1 MPTSATQPTLLDHLT
16 PEAVLGHFAEP
27 ALDAGRSSVE
37 RGRVSRPSVRS
48 ARADAVVVGADRRS
62 HRTRLALAESSL
74 TSSCSCGT
82 PRCGHAA
89 ALALLLTGEVD
100 RDGAGSQA
108 STAAPREA
116 ERQRREA
123 RGASELFEIRRR
135 PGERRG
141 LLGDYEVASPSARA
155 YAVTLRALDAPHNG
169 CSCPDFATNLLG
181 TCKHV
186 EAVLHHLRADEQR
199 RWRKA
204 GKEGPAASYLHLR
217 FEPAE
222 TLGIRLGSDAR
233 PAERRLAA
241 RFFGPDGRLL
251 GDVAATW
258 PELARSA
265 TEVGV
270 ELPPEV
276 VRLGERAVD
285 AARLERRRRE
295 VEAEVRAAGADQ
307 PGLKRRLYPYQV
319 EGVAFLASR
328 GRALLADEMGLGK
341 TAQAIAA
348 MAQLAR
354 RGEIR
359 RTLIVC
365 PASLKHQ
372 WLREIHEFTGLGGED
387 VSVVSGSR
395 EARQAAYAEAPPVLI
410 TSYELARAD
419 EQELADL
426 APDLLVLDEAQRLK
440 NWRTRT
446 AAVVKGLES
455 RFAFV
460 LTGTPLENRLDDLY
474 SLMQV
479 VDPQCFG
486 PLWRFNEE
494 FTTLDPAGRPVGY
507 RNLDRL
513 RERIGP
519 HVLRRRKEEVLKDLP
534 ERIVSRLSVPMT
546 PAQVAIHEDAE
557 GTASRLLAILRK
569 RPLNPVEEQRLMRA
583 FQRMRMACDAAGLV
597 DKKTQ
602 GAPKLEELERLLE
615 EICLG
620 DGRKV
625 VVFSEWERMQAMAA
639 EVCGRLGVGFVRLH
653 GGVPA
658 SARGRLIDRFR
669 EDPRCQVF
677 LSTDAGGVGLNLQ
690 AASHVINLD
699 LPWNPAVLAQRIAR
713 VHRLGQREAVNV
725 VLLVSEG
732 SFEERMEGTLDGK
745 RALFA
750 AAVGD
755 DQETVELERSTMARR
770 IATLLSGE
778 FAASTGTP
786 AGEVRPVDPVAALRE
801 RVGASLEQVLRLADG
816 RLVGLVRG
824 PPPSDAVDG
833 AVLLD
838 ARAAETL
845 APLGHASPLTGAELL
860 YRAPRDEADPD
871 PLLAARR
878 DLLALAERKRG
889 AAAALL
895 AAGQPGEALP
905 LLRESMALA
914 CRALDER
921 GDPGAEP
928 AALLA
933 AIHGHLLQER
943 ILVEAEASGLARAGE
958 AARAFGGSTV
968 TPPEAL
974 VAAVTSDAAALLAKA
989 RARVLAGR

>member
-1 MPTSATQPTLLDHLT
+1 MPPLPNLLDRLT
-16 PEAVLGHFAEP
+16 PDAVLDIFAEH
-27 ALDAGRSSVE
+27 ALAEGRDAVE
-37 RGRVSRPSVRS
+37 RGRVARPDVREG
-48 ARADAVVVGADRRS
+48 RADAVVVGADRRS
-62 HRTRLALAESSL
+62 HRARLALVEDEVS
-74 TSSCSCGT
+74 SSCTCGAK
-82 PRCGHAA
+82 RCAHAA
-89 ALALLLTGEVD
+89 ALGLLLVGEA
-100 RDGAGSQA
+100 RPGEAGEA
-108 STAAPREA
+108 GEMAAPVSARDA
-116 ERQRREA
+116 ERHRRES

-135 PGERRG
+135 PGRRQG
-141 LLGDYEVASPSARA
+141 LLGEYEVASPSSRA
-155 YAVTLRALDAPHNG
+155 YLVTLRALDADHNG
-169 CSCPDFATNLLG
+169 CTCPDFATNLLG

-186 EAVLHHLRADEQR
+186 EAVTHHLRTDAPR
-199 RWRKA
+199 RWKRA
-204 GKEGPAASYLHLR
+204 LGEEPAASYLHLA
-217 FEPAE
+217 FEPGE
-222 TLGIRLGSDAR
+222 SVGIRLGSGAR
-233 PAERRLAA
+233 PPERRLAA
-241 RFFGPDGRLL
+241 RFFGPAGRLRGAL
-251 GDVAATW
+251 EDLW

-265 TEVGV
+265 IEAGV
-270 ELPPEV
+270 EVPAEV
-276 VRLGERAVD
+276 AKLGERATD
-285 AARLERRRRE
+285 GARSERRRRT
-295 VEAEVRAAGADQ
+295 VEDEVRATGAEQ
-307 PGLKRRLYPYQV
+307 PGLRRRLYPYQV

-354 RGEIR
+354 RGEVR

-372 WLREIHEFTGLGGED
+372 WLREICDFTGRGGED
-387 VSVVSGSR
+387 VAVVAGPR

-419 EQELADL
+419 EQELAEL
-426 APDLLVLDEAQRLK
+426 SPDLLVLDEAQRLK

-446 AAVVKGLES
+446 AAVVKGLRS

-479 VDPQCFG
+479 VDPHRFG

-494 FTTLDPAGRPVGY
+494 FTTLDPSGRPVGY

-513 RERIGP
+513 RERIAP
-519 HVLRRRKEEVLKDLP
+519 VVLRRRKEEVLKDLP
-534 ERIVSRLSVPMT
+534 ARIVSRITLPMT
-546 PAQVAIHEDAE
+546 PEQAAIHEDAE

-597 DKKTQ
+597 DRKTA
-602 GAPKLEELERLLE
+602 GAPKLDELERLLE

-639 EVCGRLGVGFVRLH
+639 QVCEKVGVGYVRLH
-653 GGVPA
+653 GGVPS

-669 EDPRCQVF
+669 EDPECRVF

-690 AASHVINLD
+690 AASHVVNLD

-732 SFEERMEGTLDGK
+732 GFEERMEATLDGK

-755 DQETVELERSTMARR
+755 DQETVELERSSMARR

-778 FAASTGTP
+778 FAASTGKPKVTSSP
-786 AGEVRPVDPVAALRE
+786 DPVAVLRE
-801 RVGASLEQVLRLADG
+801 RVGAALEQVVRLADG
-816 RLVGLVRG
+816 RLVGLLRGEG
-824 PPPSDAVDG
+824 PPDAVDG
-833 AVLLD
+833 AVLLP
-838 ARAAETL
+838 AHAAKAL
-845 APLGHASPLTGAELL
+845 GPLGSASPLAGAEVL
-860 YRAPRDEADPD
+860 YRAPEDATDPI
-871 PLLAARR
+871 LAARR
-878 DLLALAERKRG
+878 GLLALAGRKRAG
-889 AAAALL
+889 AAALVS
-895 AAGQPGEALP
+895 AGQPGEALS
-905 LLRESMALA
+905 LFRDAMTFA
-914 CRALDER
+914 CRALDPR

-928 AALLA
+928 AGFLA
-933 AIHGHLLQER
+933 ALHGHL
-943 ILVEAEASGLARAGE
+943 IPGGLVTEAEAAAMARAGE

-968 TPPEAL
+968 TPPEPL
-974 VAAVTSDAAALLAKA
+974 MSAVSADAAALLT
-989 RARVLAGR
+989 RASVATRR